1 MQFANNRVLLVG
13 AEKFLLVGAKSTK
26 KRPKPRATKP
36 SRNDIKEEMSGLKRK
51 NLTENGLS
59 PKEKKR
65 YVELTEKHP
74 DIHRSLN
81 QKRQKSNKKTDQKP
95 SGDSDSKARELQELK
110 ELLQKSPKS
119 RSKKDKSRLL
129 TLKKKYPEEIKKNR
143 PKSTKDQTPKAPKAT
158 PPKPTPEPAPEAK
171 KPESE
176 STPAPESD
184 PKPAP
189 EAKKPESVQEAPKS
203 ETPEPKPT
211 PEAKEPEEDPA
222 DFGDEDDEDA
232 LEEPI
237 KPGKKPQKVKRNV
250 KPGDDDFTD
259 NDAQGI
265 AKKKFKKYTDDDED
279 DDELSEDERAEKQEL
294 HKHLVRPVEVGLN
307 KYERE
312 HKQHLLEKKKSIGL
326 SSGEERLLTRL
337 NDQSST
343 QYKHYNDFDE
353 EEQQEIRDEWINNHA
368 KKLVEDHKSKQ
379 QETKTRKAKISEV
392 AHKLNVG
399 DDVDH
404 DEFEKAVRSDPE
416 FAAEEFSKHGLNL
429 RIPENPEHP
438 AAWIHKTK
446 PKVITGP
453 KLDQLVD
460 QYHKLYHKSKDV
472 KDHAGQYE
480 AQEKLEKLQG
490 ILNNPTNFDADGRKR
505 LNEEGIG
512 SSWNQ
517 DPKGKGVF
525 KVKQWKEESVDR
537 QKRNQD
543 KPSLQERVKQV
554 TENKPKEQAQEQKK
568 PAADDVND
576 DDSGISIPDMNE
588 SSEDEP
594 RKTQVQVSKEPA
606 SKTQPKQEQPETN
619 KGNDKYDSVDDFFKQ
634 VGRCPPGYRHN
645 GKKCVKRDDVDEK
658 DVWKPSTKGDSPTD
672 QAKGSPEEIVTNKGQ
687 NVTRAFGNFDRFS
700 VPTQKKVLDHATST
714 IGEIT
719 SAGAKAKTTEQKKG
733 LVGLLKKV
741 VNAIKPKLSFIFR
754 AHKDKA
760 TALTNALDLA
770 RHQHIAGEDPK
781 TWKPRPQNQLNL
793 DVANRIADQFDRLD
807 TKT

>member
-1 MQFANNRVLLVG
+1 MQFANNRVLLIG
-13 AEKFLLVGAKSTK
+13 AEKFLLVGAKSPK
-26 KRPKPRATKP
+26 KKPKSLPKSKVIKP
-36 SRNDIKEEMSGLKRK
+36 SKNDIKEEMSGLKRK

-59 PKEKKR
+59 PKERKR
-65 YVELTEKHP
+65 YTELTEKHP
-74 DIHRSLN
+74 GIHRSLN

-95 SGDSDSKARELQELK
+95 SAESDNKTRELQELK

-119 RSKKDKSRLL
+119 RSDEDKLRLL
-129 TLKKKYPEEIKKNR
+129 TLKKKYPEEVKKDR
-143 PKSTKDQTPKAPKAT
+143 QKPTTKSQKPKAKKPAPSTQKVESPK
-158 PPKPTPEPAPEAK
+158 PVSDPTPETKKTDPVPEV
-171 KPESE
+171 
-176 STPAPESD
+176 
-184 PKPAP
+184 PK
-189 EAKKPESVQEAPKS
+189 V
-203 ETPEPKPT
+203 EPPT
-211 PEAKEPEEDPA
+211 PESKEPEEDQI
-222 DFGDEDDEDA
+222 DFGDEDSEDDD
-232 LEEPI
+232 LEEPV
-237 KPGKKPQKVKRNV
+237 KPGKKPQKTKRNV

-259 NDAQGI
+259 NDAYEI

-279 DDELSEDERAEKQEL
+279 EDEFSDDEKAEKQEL

-307 KYERE
+307 KHERE
-312 HKQHLLEKKKSIGL
+312 HRQHLLEKKKSIGL
-326 SSGEERLLTRL
+326 SNGEERALTRL

-343 QYKHYNDFDE
+343 QYKHYDDFDE
-353 EEQQEIRDEWINNHA
+353 EEQQGIRDEWVNNHA
-368 KKLVEDHKSKQ
+368 RKLVEDHKTKQ
-379 QETKTRKAKISEV
+379 QETKTRKAKISEI

-404 DEFEKAVRSDPE
+404 DEFEKAVRSDPG

-472 KDHAGQYE
+472 GDHAGQYE

-525 KVKQWKEESVDR
+525 KVKQWKEESVQR
-537 QKRNQD
+537 QKRDQG
-543 KPSLQERVKQV
+543 KPPLQERIKQV
-554 TENKPKEQAQEQKK
+554 TENKPKEQGQKK
-568 PAADDVND
+568 PAADD
-576 DDSGISIPDMNE
+576 DDSGISIPNMDE
-588 SSEDEP
+588 PSEDGP

-606 SKTQPKQEQPETN
+606 PKTQPKQEQPEAN
-619 KGNDKYDSVDDFFKQ
+619 RGNDKYDSVDDFFKQ

-658 DVWKPSTKGDSPTD
+658 DVWKPPTKNDSSTD
-672 QAKGSPEEIVTNKGQ
+672 QAKESPEEVVTNKGQ
-687 NVTRAFGNFDRFS
+687 NVTRAFGNFDHFS
-700 VPTQKKVLDHATST
+700 VPTQKKVLDHATNT

-741 VNAIKPKLSFIFR
+741 VNAIKPKLAFIFK

-793 DVANRIADQFDRLD
+793 DVANGIAEQFDRLD

>member
-1 MQFANNRVLLVG
+1 MQFANNHVLLVG

-26 KRPKPRATKP
+26 KRPKPSPKPRATKP
-36 SRNDIKEEMSGLKRK
+36 SKNDIKEEMSGLKRK

-59 PKEKKR
+59 PKERKR

-81 QKRQKSNKKTDQKP
+81 RKEQKSNKKTDQKP
-95 SGDSDSKARELQELK
+95 SGDSDNKARELQELK

-129 TLKKKYPEEIKKNR
+129 ILKKKYPEEVKKSR
-143 PKSTKDQTPKAPKAT
+143 PKSTKDQAPEAKKPAPKAPKAT
-158 PPKPTPEPAPEAK
+158 PPEPAPETKPESEPAPVPAPEPKPTSEPAPEVPKPEPAPEAK
-171 KPESE
+171 
-176 STPAPESD
+176 
-184 PKPAP
+184 
-189 EAKKPESVQEAPKS
+189 
-203 ETPEPKPT
+203 
-211 PEAKEPEEDPA
+211 EPEDDPT
-222 DFGDEDDEDA
+222 DFDDDEGEEDTF
-232 LEEPI
+232 EEPI

-250 KPGDDDFTD
+250 KPGDDEFTD
-259 NDAQGI
+259 DDALEI
-265 AKKKFKKYTDDDED
+265 AKRKFKRYTDDDED
-279 DDELSEDERAEKQEL
+279 EDELSDEEKVERQEL

-307 KYERE
+307 KHERA

-326 SSGEERLLTRL
+326 TNGEERLLTRL

-343 QYKHYNDFDE
+343 QYKHFNDFDE
-353 EEQQEIRDEWINNHA
+353 DEQQDIKNEWVNSHA

-379 QETKTRKAKISEV
+379 QETKTRKAKISEI

-404 DEFEKAVRSDPE
+404 NEFEKAVRSDPE

-525 KVKQWKEESVDR
+525 KVKQWKEESIDR

-543 KPSLQERVKQV
+543 KPSLQEQVKQV
-554 TENKPKEQAQEQKK
+554 TENKPKEQGQKK
-568 PAADDVND
+568 PAADD
-576 DDSGISIPDMNE
+576 DDSGISIPDMDEPSGE
-588 SSEDEP
+588 SP
-594 RKTQVQVSKEPA
+594 RKTQVQVSKDPA
-606 SKTQPKQEQPETN
+606 PTTQPKQKQPESN
-619 KGNDKYDSVDDFFKQ
+619 SDNDKYDSVDDFFKQ
-634 VGRCPPGYRHN
+634 VGRCPPGYHHN
-645 GKKCVKRDDVDEK
+645 GKKCVKRDNVDEK
-658 DVWKPSTKGDSPTD
+658 DVWKPSTKNDSSVD
-672 QAKGSPEEIVTNKGQ
+672 QAKGSPEEVATNKGQ
-687 NVTRAFGNFDRFS
+687 SVTKAFGNFDRFS
-700 VPTQKKVLDHATST
+700 VPTQKKVLDHATNT
-714 IGEIT
+714 IGEI
-719 SAGAKAKTTEQKKG
+719 SSVGAKAKTTEQKKG

-741 VNAIKPKLSFIFR
+741 VNAIKPKLSFIFK

-781 TWKPRPQNQLNL
+781 TWKPRPQNQLSL
-793 DVANRIADQFDRLD
+793 DVANNIVDQFERLD
-807 TKT
+807 TRA